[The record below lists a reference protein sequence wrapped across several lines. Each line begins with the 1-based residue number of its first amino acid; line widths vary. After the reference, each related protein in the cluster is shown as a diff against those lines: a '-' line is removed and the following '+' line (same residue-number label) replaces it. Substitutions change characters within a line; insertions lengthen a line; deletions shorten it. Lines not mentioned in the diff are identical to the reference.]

1 MADRYLAGAGLGDIL
16 FTSASRPY
24 QTALAYQRELNL
36 VRSAYLRVSAEI
48 NELRQAAAVVRATF
62 ASADGR
68 WALVSTS
75 LTATIAGT
83 VAWLALAAAPP
94 SNAKVYEP
102 RREQA
107 ALPYELLM
115 RLSGTRPTPG
125 IASEDAG
132 KMVIAQ
138 NTRAGIASGTDD
150 ESLDNALATEQLG
163 IATPDMPNIE
173 TRTLTVDPGDSLI
186 SVLADG
192 GVAKDDAQSVVNAVH
207 AVWSIRNMRAGQ
219 TMSATFGISA
229 TPNSDEA
236 APAKLLALSFSPS
249 VEHQIIVRRNAEGA
263 FTAQDI
269 EKKLESQYR
278 HASATINSSLYLAA
292 MQAGIPADVVVE
304 MIHMFS
310 YDVDF
315 QRDVHPGDS
324 FEVLYRGYF
333 TPEGQA
339 AARNGAILAATMVL
353 GGRIHTLYRF
363 ETEDSG
369 AEYFDA
375 SGRSAKSMLMKT
387 PIDGARITSGFGMR
401 LHPILGYTRMH
412 KGIDFGAPM
421 GTPVM
426 AAGSG
431 TVEEAG
437 WKGGY
442 GKFLL
447 LRHGNGYETAYG
459 HLSRITVAKGS
470 HVRQGQTIAYVGMTG
485 EATGPHLH
493 YEIRINNAQVNPL
506 RVKVATGRQLR
517 GKELKTFLA
526 MRTNTD
532 QLEASI
538 PLQKAVADAGD
549 LRTIDQ

>member
-1 MADRYLAGAGLGDIL
+1 M
-16 FTSASRPY
+16 
-24 QTALAYQRELNL
+24 
-36 VRSAYLRVSAEI
+36 VRSAYLRVSAGI
-48 NELRQAAAVVRATF
+48 SELRQAAAVLRGTF
-62 ASADGR
+62 GSADGR

-94 SNAKVYEP
+94 SNAQVFEP

-132 KMVIAQ
+132 KMVIAR
-138 NTRAGIASGTDD
+138 NTRASIASGTDD

-163 IATPDMPNIE
+163 VATPDMPNIE
-173 TRTLTVDPGDSLI
+173 TRTLTVDPGDSLA
-186 SVLADG
+186 SVLTDA
-192 GVAKDDAQSVVNAVH
+192 GVAQDDAQAVVNAVH
-207 AVWSIRNMRAGQ
+207 AVWSVRNMRAGQ
-219 TMSATFGISA
+219 TMSATFGFSA
-229 TPNSDEA
+229 TPNSSSDEA
-236 APAKLLALSFSPS
+236 AAKLLALSFSPS
-249 VEHQIIVRRNAEGA
+249 VEHQIIVRRNALGA
-263 FTAQDI
+263 YAAQDI

-278 HASATINSSLYLAA
+278 HASATIDSSLYLAA

-339 AARNGAILAATMVL
+339 AARNGAILAASMVL
-353 GGRIHTLYRF
+353 GGKVRTLYRY

-375 SGRSAKSMLMKT
+375 LGRSAKSMLMKT

-412 KGIDFGAPM
+412 KGIDFAAPM

-431 TVEEAG
+431 TVVEAG

-442 GKFLL
+442 GKFVLV
-447 LRHGNGYETAYG
+447 RHGNGYETAYG
-459 HLSRITVAKGS
+459 HLSRFTVAKGS
-470 HVRQGQTIAYVGMTG
+470 RVRQGQTIAYVGMTG

-493 YEIRINNAQVNPL
+493 YEIRVNDAQVNPL

-538 PLQKAVADAGD
+538 PLQKAVAEADD
-549 LRTIDQ
+549 LRTIEQ

>member
-1 MADRYLAGAGLGDIL
+1 M
-16 FTSASRPY
+16 
-24 QTALAYQRELNL
+24 
-36 VRSAYLRVSAEI
+36 VRSAFSRVTSGLS
-48 NELRQAAAVVRATF
+48 ELRQAAALARGVLG
-62 ASADGR
+62 SPDGR

-75 LTATIAGT
+75 LTATIAGS

-94 SNAKVYEP
+94 SSARVYEP

-107 ALPYELLM
+107 ALPYELLV
-115 RLSGTRPTPG
+115 RLSGGRPTPG

-138 NTRAGIASGTDD
+138 NSKAGAAQSADD

-163 IATPDMPNIE
+163 LATPDMPNIE
-173 TRTLTVDPGDSLI
+173 TRTLTVDPGDTMQ
-186 SVLADG
+186 SVLTDAGVTADE
-192 GVAKDDAQSVVNAVH
+192 AQLVVNALNS
-207 AVWSIRNMRAGQ
+207 VWSIRNMRAGQ
-219 TMSATFGISA
+219 TLSATFGIAVPTRGSA
-229 TPNSDEA
+229 QDDA
-236 APAKLLALSFSPS
+236 AMPVKLLALSFAPS
-249 VEHQIIVRRNAEGA
+249 VEHQIIVRRSADNTFA
-263 FTAQDI
+263 AQDI

-278 HASATINSSLYLAA
+278 HASATIDSSLYLAA

-304 MIHMFS
+304 MIRMFS

-339 AARNGAILAATMVL
+339 AAKNGAILAASMTL
-353 GGRIHTLYRF
+353 GGAVHTLYRY
-363 ETEDSG
+363 ETQDGG

-375 SGRSAKSMLMKT
+375 NGRSAKSMLMKT
-387 PIDGARITSGFGMR
+387 PVDGARITSRYGMR

-412 KGIDFGAPM
+412 KGIDFGASM

-447 LRHGNGYETAYG
+447 IRHGSGYETAYG
-459 HLSRITVAKGS
+459 HLSRFTVAKGA

-485 EATGPHLH
+485 DATGPHLH
-493 YEIRINNAQVNPL
+493 YEIRVNHAQANPL
-506 RVKVATGRQLR
+506 RVKVATGRQLQ

-526 MRTNTD
+526 SREHTD
-532 QLEASI
+532 RLEASI
-538 PLQKAVADAGD
+538 PLQKAVADATGD
-549 LRTIDQ
+549 LRTVEQ

>member
-1 MADRYLAGAGLGDIL
+1 MRGTL
-16 FTSASRPY
+16 
-24 QTALAYQRELNL
+24 
-36 VRSAYLRVSAEI
+36 
-48 NELRQAAAVVRATF
+48 

-94 SNAKVYEP
+94 SNARAYEP

-138 NTRAGIASGTDD
+138 NTRASIASGADD

-163 IATPDMPNIE
+163 VATPDMPNIE
-173 TRTLTVDPGDSLI
+173 TRTLTVDPGDSLT
-186 SVLADG
+186 SVLTDA
-192 GVAKDDAQSVVNAVH
+192 GVAQDDAQAAVNAVH
-207 AVWSIRNMRAGQ
+207 AVWSVRNMRAGQ

-229 TPNSDEA
+229 APNSSADEA
-236 APAKLLALSFSPS
+236 ATPVKLLALSFSPS
-249 VEHQIIVRRNAEGA
+249 VEHQIIVRRSAEGA
-263 FTAQDI
+263 YAAQDI

-278 HASATINSSLYLAA
+278 HASATIDSSLYLAA

-324 FEVLYRGYF
+324 FEVFYRGYF

-339 AARNGAILAATMVL
+339 AARNGAILAASMIL
-353 GGRIHTLYRF
+353 GGKIRTLYRY

-375 SGRSAKSMLMKT
+375 MGRSAKSMLMKT

-401 LHPILGYTRMH
+401 LHPILGYSRMH

-431 TVEEAG
+431 TVVEAG

-447 LRHGNGYETAYG
+447 VRHGNGYETAYG
-459 HLSRITVAKGS
+459 HL
-470 HVRQGQTIAYVGMTG
+470 
-485 EATGPHLH
+485 
-493 YEIRINNAQVNPL
+493 
-506 RVKVATGRQLR
+506 
-517 GKELKTFLA
+517 
-526 MRTNTD
+526 
-532 QLEASI
+532 
-538 PLQKAVADAGD
+538 
-549 LRTIDQ
+549 